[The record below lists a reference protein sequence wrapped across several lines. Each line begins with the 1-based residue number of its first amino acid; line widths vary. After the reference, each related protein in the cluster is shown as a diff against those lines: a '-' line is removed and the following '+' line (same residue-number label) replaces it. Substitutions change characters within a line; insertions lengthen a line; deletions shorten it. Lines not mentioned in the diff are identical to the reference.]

1 MLDSQYPIGAWPQRF
16 PLNHEFSKHGLAD
29 YSSYY
34 TFNDDVAWENVS
46 FLIQCYQ
53 VLGDQRLLDPIMRGM
68 NFFILSQQG
77 APNPG
82 WALQYTHRPQAR
94 RGPHL

>member
-1 MLDSQYPIGAWPQRF
+1 MAW
-16 PLNHEFSKHGLAD
+16 LTTLLI
-29 YSSYY
+29 Y

-68 NFFILSQQG
+68 NFFLLVAAG
-77 APNPG
+77 CAEPG
-82 WALQYTHRPQAR
+82 LVAAVHARPQAG